1 MSPAA
6 LQAYLHEHIPLAQ
19 AMAVEVRA
27 ASPAAIELIAPLA
40 PNVNHRGTAFGG
52 SIVTLAT
59 LAGWSLLR
67 VRLDSATPL
76 PHLVIQRS
84 RMDYLRPIDGA
95 FCARVAYP
103 LEADWPTFLARLAER
118 GRARLTL
125 EVEVWCGDT
134 LAARMEGVFVAL
146 TV

>member
-1 MSPAA
+1 MSPSA
-6 LQAYLHEHIPLAQ
+6 LQAYLYDHIPLAR
-19 AMAVEVRA
+19 AMAVEVFRA
-27 ASPAAIELIAPLA
+27 TPDEIVLAAPLA

-52 SIVTLAT
+52 SIATLAT

-67 VRLDSATPL
+67 VRLDAHAPL

-84 RMDYLRPIDGA
+84 SLDYLHPIDGT
-95 FCARVAYP
+95 FTARVAFP
-103 LEADWPTFLARLAER
+103 ADADWPAFLARLNGK

-125 EVEVWCGDT
+125 QIEVLCGDT

>member
-6 LQAYLHEHIPLAQ
+6 LQAYLHEHIPLAK

-27 ASPAAIELIAPLA
+27 ASPTAIELSAPLA

-52 SIVTLAT
+52 SIATLAT

-76 PHLVIQRS
+76 PHLVIQHS
-84 RMDYLRPIDGA
+84 RLDYLRPIDGA
-95 FCARVAYP
+95 FSARVAYP
-103 LEADWPTFLARLAER
+103 AEADWPAFLARLAAK

-125 EVEVWCGDT
+125 QVEVLCGDT